1 MCRWFAYSGSPVP
14 VETFLPQAESR
25 LIHQSPHARLGSV
38 TTSGNGFEMSS
49 YREGGPPGFHRTAS
63 PAWDDQDLILSDA
76 EEDGNR
82 LSPAQLA
89 SAFSEAFKD
98 RWWEDDT
105 DDAAA

>member
-63 PAWDDQDLILSDA
+63 PAWDDQDLHELAAHRALS
-76 EEDGNR
+76 EETW
-82 LSPAQLA
+82 LKCA
-89 SAFSEAFKD
+89 SGTPSV
-98 RWWEDDT
+98 T
-105 DDAAA
+105 G